1 VALIP
6 LSCTCYVCL
15 HHHACLHCHR
25 RKLAGCDFREL
36 PKLSRS
42 MIRALDDLVDKDIRD
57 VIMKNGGVKR
67 IFKVC
72 LLYTMAS
79 NVLDVSA

>member
-1 VALIP
+1 MN
-6 LSCTCYVCL
+6 
-15 HHHACLHCHR
+15 CHR

-67 IFKVC
+67 IFKVMLNTLWPVMFLMYQRAAVQLRC
-72 LLYTMAS
+72 C
-79 NVLDVSA
+79 

>member
-1 VALIP
+1 M
-6 LSCTCYVCL
+6 
-15 HHHACLHCHR
+15 HCHR

-72 LLYTMAS
+72 LLYTY
-79 NVLDVSA
+79 DVAMFLMYQRAAVQLPCC